1 MPNFVVFI
9 YTHVLMC
16 AHAHSRTHSHRP
28 THPLTLTIIIC
39 HANNY
44 GLPLVHH
51 LTWSPVLGEICVL
64 ASIMTSSQVIQWS
77 FCPPCAL
84 FLLSLQVV
92 TKFSSLLLII
102 TCPEIFTT
110 CSYFFNQ
117 LSFHLPLKVLS
128 LSVFCQFM
136 IFFVFPPNHT
146 SAGKVICNYWA
157 LYCQFVLVNVFFVL

>member
-1 MPNFVVFI
+1 
-9 YTHVLMC
+9 MC
-16 AHAHSRTHSHRP
+16 ARTHSHRP